1 MLFEHKATRQ
11 MQRQAQLAIERGWLR
26 LQEIGTYV
34 KFTQAGA
41 NMFA

>member
-1 MLFEHKATRQ
+1 
-11 MQRQAQLAIERGWLR
+11 MQRQAQLAIESGWLK
-26 LQEIGTYV
+26 LQEVGTHV